1 MVIGMMQE
9 MSESLVILNR
19 KGKRMPAVYTTS
31 PTSSRG
37 LAIIFHG
44 LGGYQEL
51 PVLKDAREALSTL
64 GYSVLSFDASDGAKG
79 PDADFFNN
87 TNTGYVEDVEDLMA
101 HIQAL
106 SWYTKP
112 TLMLGHSQ
120 GALVLLAYLHQHPDD
135 EPDRIILLA
144 PAVSWKHSLLSLHGV
159 GSLLRIGAWL
169 VVGEVPWPGPDG
181 KPLRLG
187 RRWLLDF
194 LTYNGTRYAR
204 DITAQ
209 VLLVSAE
216 CDQTVATPKYHR
228 AFAKHF
234 VHIRHE
240 VIKGALHAF
249 PNHTKAVADTI
260 RTWLSSS

>member
-1 MVIGMMQE
+1 
-9 MSESLVILNR
+9 
-19 KGKRMPAVYTTS
+19 MPAVYAES

-51 PVLKDAREALSTL
+51 PVLKDAREALVSL
-64 GYSVLSFDASDGAKG
+64 GYNVFSFDSSDGAKG

-87 TNTGYVEDVEDLMA
+87 TNTGYVEDIEDVMA
-101 HIQAL
+101 HIKTL
-106 SWYTKP
+106 SWFTQP

-120 GALVLLAYLHQHPDD
+120 GALVLLAYLHKHPD
-135 EPDRIILLA
+135 EESENIILLA
-144 PAVSWKHSLLSLHGV
+144 PAVSWRHSLFSLHGI
-159 GSLLRIGAWL
+159 GSLLWIGKWL
-169 VVGEVPWPGPDG
+169 VLGEVPWPGPDG
-181 KPLRLG
+181 TPLRLG

-194 LTYNGTRYAR
+194 LTYDGTWYASA
-204 DITAQ
+204 ITAN

-216 CDQTVATPKYHR
+216 RDQTVATPKYHR
-228 AFAKHF
+228 EFAKHF
-234 VHIRHE
+234 AHVRHV
-240 VIKGALHAF
+240 VIKDALHAF